1 MQPVSPDNVIRAYRF
16 YAPIY
21 DRLFGAVLEPGRRAL
36 GQAVAA
42 VRPRTVLEAGV
53 GTGLTLRH
61 YPDSAAV
68 TAIDFSDEMIGIARR
83 RAALLPGHR
92 VELRKMD
99 AEAMDFPDQAFDCVT
114 LPYMLSVTPDP
125 ERLCAE
131 VRRVCRK
138 GGTIFVLN
146 HFSGSRS
153 WWLLERAMRGVAARV
168 GFRSEFSY
176 AEQILRRD
184 WQVRRVQEVNLGGL
198 SRLVE
203 IRNV

>member
-1 MQPVSPDNVIRAYRF
+1 MQPVSPAKVIRTYRF

-42 VRPRTVLEAGV
+42 LRPATVLEVGV

-61 YPDSAAV
+61 YPRSAAL
-68 TAIDFSDEMIGIARR
+68 TGIDLSDEMIGVARR
-83 RAALLPGHR
+83 RNGRSPGR
-92 VELRKMD
+92 CIELRTMN

-114 LPYMLSVTPDP
+114 LPYVLSVTPDP

-146 HFSGSRS
+146 HFSGSRY
-153 WWLLERAMRGVAARV
+153 WWLLEQAIRAAAGHI
-168 GFRSEFSY
+168 GFRSDFSY

-184 WQVRRVQEVNLGGL
+184 WQVRCVKEVNLGGL

-203 IRNV
+203 ICNA